1 MPVRIAI
8 PTPTS
13 TDDAYNRKNWPAF
26 ADAVAAFGAEPV
38 EIGLDLFPNAVAEL
52 ASTCVAILLPGSPAD
67 VNPGKYGENRN
78 PATADSDFPR
88 ENVDELLLQDAHNLY
103 KPILGICFGAQ
114 ILNVW
119 RGGSLLQDLPTL
131 PIDHSRNEGNYG
143 AHELELT
150 PGTELASLLAP
161 RANKVSP
168 LMPSLFV
175 NSSHHQAVLGLGG
188 GMVAS
193 ARSAEDRVIEAI
205 EAERSDDREH
215 FVLGLQWHPERTMDV
230 SASSPLIFARFVA
243 EAASYSPRLI
253 HTSVV
258 G

>member
-13 TDDAYNRKNWPAF
+13 TNDAYNRKNWPAF

-38 EIGLDLFPNAVAEL
+38 EIGLHLFPNAIAEL

-67 VNPGKYGENRN
+67 VNPSKYGEERH
-78 PATADSDFPR
+78 PATADSDFAR

-119 RGGSLLQDLPTL
+119 RGGSLLQDLPTI
-131 PIDHSRNEGNYG
+131 PIDHSGKQGDDR
-143 AHELELT
+143 AHQLQLT
-150 PGTELASLLAP
+150 PGSELASILAVHASNESHLATP
-161 RANKVSP
+161 WA
-168 LMPSLFV
+168 V

-193 ARSAEDRVIEAI
+193 AHSAEDQVIEAI
-205 EAERSDDREH
+205 EAERGSDREH
-215 FVLGLQWHPERTMDV
+215 FVLGLQWHPERTLDV
-230 SASSPLIFARFVA
+230 SPSSPLIFARFVA
-243 EAASYSPRLI
+243 EASSYRPRLI